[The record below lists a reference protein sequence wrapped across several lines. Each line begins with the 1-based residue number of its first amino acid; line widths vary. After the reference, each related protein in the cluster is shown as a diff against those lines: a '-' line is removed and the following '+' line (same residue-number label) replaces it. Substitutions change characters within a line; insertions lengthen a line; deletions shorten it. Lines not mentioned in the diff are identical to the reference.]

1 MSDGG
6 AGDRVVRFGPDPRRI
21 VALGSL
27 FAFLFGIVARRS
39 IPREQVL
46 GLRLDA
52 VAPMLEHLDG
62 QGRTRVALVFAL
74 EVSPAIARI
83 APEAVP
89 RRDAFV
95 DAVNAWAAATPAA
108 AEPAARRPAAS

>member
-6 AGDRVVRFGPDPRRI
+6 AGDRVV
-21 VALGSL
+21 
-27 FAFLFGIVARRS
+27 
-39 IPREQVL
+39 
-46 GLRLDA
+46 
-52 VAPMLEHLDG
+52 
-62 QGRTRVALVFAL
+62 LVFAL

-95 DAVNAWAAATPAA
+95 DAVNVWAA
-108 AEPAARRPAAS
+108 AEPAGAEPAAS